1 MATQPSI
8 DQAKMEEFM
17 HKVVGD
23 LSGTLVTTM
32 CVLGDR
38 LGLFKDLA
46 SNGPATSAELA
57 TRAGINERY
66 AREWLGCL
74 ASAGYLEY
82 DPASQRFTL
91 PTEQAPAL
99 AHEAGPMFAGGHYQ
113 MLPAM
118 LGQLDQLTQAF
129 RQGGGVPQS
138 VYGENFWDGL
148 ERFTVTHFDNLLVQQ
163 WIPTVP
169 EVQAKLER
177 GALVADVGPG
187 SGRALIKLAQAFPN
201 SRYIGYDVYGP
212 VIAKATANAEAA
224 GVAERVSF
232 KQLDVVEGLPGQ
244 YDLITT
250 FDVVHDMV
258 NPRGALKAIRQA
270 LKPDGSYLML
280 EINCLD
286 KVEENVGP
294 IAALFYGYSV
304 LYCMTTSLAGGGEG
318 LGTVGLP
325 ESKVRELCTEAG
337 FSSVRRLPMENPF
350 NILYEVKP

>member
-46 SNGPATSAELA
+46 SNGPATSEELA
-57 TRAGINERY
+57 DRTGIKERY

-91 PTEQAPAL
+91 PTEQAQAL
-99 AHEAGPMFAGGHYQ
+99 AQELGPMFVGGIHQ
-113 MLPAM
+113 MLPSWWN
-118 LGQLDQLTQAF
+118 QLDRVTQAF
-129 RQGGGVPQS
+129 QQGGGVPQGA
-138 VYGENFWDGL
+138 YDDNFWDGL
-148 ERFTVTHFDNLLVQQ
+148 ERFTGGWFENLLVQE
-163 WIPTVP
+163 WLPAVP
-169 EVQAKLER
+169 GVQAKLQR
-177 GALVADVGPG
+177 GALVADVGSG
-187 SGRALIKLAQAFPN
+187 SGRALINLAQTFPN

-224 GVAERVSF
+224 GVADRVSF
-232 KQLDVVEGLPGQ
+232 KQLNVVDGLPEQ

-250 FDVVHDMV
+250 FDVIHDSV
-258 NPRGALKAIRQA
+258 NPHGVLRAIRQG
-270 LKPDGSYLML
+270 LKPDGTYLLL

-286 KVEENVGP
+286 RLEDNAGP
-294 IAALFYGYSV
+294 LGAMFYGVSV

-318 LGTVGLP
+318 LGTMGMP
-325 ESKVRELCTEAG
+325 ESKVRAFCTEAG
-337 FSSVRRLPMENPF
+337 FSSVRPLPIENPF